1 MGELR
6 ILLTNEP
13 RSYREAIASVIRVLR
28 PNTEVFVAGHEDLDA
43 EVRRLGPQLVVCSQA
58 TPLVELRSLVWV
70 ELYPDHGSISTVSID
85 GERSTVADLELADL
99 LVTVDRAEDLA
110 KAS

>member
-1 MGELR
+1 MGDLR

-13 RSYREAIASVIRVLR
+13 RSYREAIAGAIRVLK
-28 PNTEVFVAGHEDLDA
+28 PNTEVFVSGSEELEA
-43 EVRRLGPQLVVCSQA
+43 EVKRLSPQLVICSHA
-58 TPLVELRSLVWV
+58 TPFVELRFPAWV

-85 GERSTVADLELADL
+85 GERSTVVDIELADL
-99 LVTVDRAEDLA
+99 LSTVERAQDLA